1 MKEMAEVGE
10 LATFKLP
17 TGHHIPALGLGT
29 WKSEPNKCRE
39 AVYAAVVEA
48 GYRHID
54 CADKYGNQEEVG
66 EALKAA
72 METGIARQD
81 LFVTSKLWCADLDPM
96 KVKQALE
103 KTLHELQLEYL
114 DLYLIHWPVHT
125 TVDASRPPSKDQV
138 LPLDLNSV
146 WREMEKLVE
155 EKLVR
160 DIGVCNFTV
169 PKLEVLL
176 KTTTIK
182 PAVNQVEMHPGW
194 RNDKILDFCK
204 RHHIHVTA
212 YSPLGSQATDEL
224 HDPTVTQIAEK
235 IRKTPGQ
242 VLIRWAIQRGVSAIP
257 KSSSPH
263 RIKENMQVFD
273 WKLAAENFETLSSFQ
288 NQKRVQ
294 DGYIL
299 FVNPEEGP
307 LRSLEEFWDGEI

>member
-72 METGIARQD
+72 MGTGIARQD

-114 DLYLIHWPVHT
+114 DLYLVSDIT
-125 TVDASRPPSKDQV
+125 THSECSSLASSCNID
-138 LPLDLNSV
+138 
-146 WREMEKLVE
+146 
-155 EKLVR
+155 
-160 DIGVCNFTV
+160 NFTN
-169 PKLEVLL
+169 LL
-176 KTTTIK
+176 F
-182 PAVNQVEMHPGW
+182 
-194 RNDKILDFCK
+194 R
-204 RHHIHVTA
+204 
-212 YSPLGSQATDEL
+212 
-224 HDPTVTQIAEK
+224 
-235 IRKTPGQ
+235 
-242 VLIRWAIQRGVSAIP
+242 
-257 KSSSPH
+257 
-263 RIKENMQVFD
+263 
-273 WKLAAENFETLSSFQ
+273 AAL
-288 NQKRVQ
+288 
-294 DGYIL
+294 
-299 FVNPEEGP
+299 
-307 LRSLEEFWDGEI
+307 